1 MKAISIFDK
10 VIWWSLSLE
19 NVSCLFFFSLFIFFS
34 EVVWRK
40 IVVRFFT
47 IYFIFVQVLKEEPT
61 YPEALIGRGTAYA
74 FQRELESAIADF
86 TKVFIYLTRVVTTV
100 G

>member
-1 MKAISIFDK
+1 
-10 VIWWSLSLE
+10 
-19 NVSCLFFFSLFIFFS
+19 
-34 EVVWRK
+34 
-40 IVVRFFT
+40 
-47 IYFIFVQVLKEEPT
+47 VQVLKEEPT